1 MGLIDDS
8 SVLMSIKRLL
18 NVEPDEMDFDTQIGM
33 FINEEFMT
41 LHQLGIGPDEGFG
54 ICDAD
59 TKWTDFSDDKT
70 LINTLKTY
78 IYYRVR
84 LSFDAPASSIVSDAI
99 NARIAELQFRLN
111 VQAEKAWKE
120 YPQNQNEE
128 AGEP

>member
-18 NVEPDEMDFDTQIGM
+18 NVEPDEMGFDTQIGM

-54 ICDAD
+54 TCDAD

-84 LSFDAPASSIVSDAI
+84 MSFDPPASLS
-99 NARIAELQFRLN
+99 
-111 VQAEKAWKE
+111 
-120 YPQNQNEE
+120 
-128 AGEP
+128 

>member
-1 MGLIDDS
+1 MGLVDDS
-8 SVLMSIKRLL
+8 SILMSIKRLL

-41 LHQLGIGPDEGFG
+41 LHQLGIGPEEGFS
-54 ICDAD
+54 IHDAD
-59 TKWTDFSDDKT
+59 TKWTDFSDDPT
-70 LINTLKTY
+70 LIDTVKTY

-84 LSFDAPASSIVSDAI
+84 LSFDPPASSIVSDAI
-99 NARIAELQFRLN
+99 NARISELQFRLN
-111 VQAEKAWKE
+111 VQAEKAWKD

>member
-1 MGLIDDS
+1 MGLVDDS
-8 SVLMSIKRLL
+8 SILMSIKRLL

-41 LHQLGIGPDEGFG
+41 LHQLGIGPEEGFSVH
-54 ICDAD
+54 DAD
-59 TKWTDFSDDKT
+59 TKWTDFSDDPT
-70 LINTLKTY
+70 LIDTVKTY

-84 LSFDAPASSIVSDAI
+84 LSFDPPASSIVSDAI
-99 NARIAELQFRLN
+99 NARISELQFRLN
-111 VQAEKAWKE
+111 VQAEKAWKD